1 MKKMQQ
7 EFSDNDKWTSVR
19 KKSIFIQQQAEMN
32 SRDSLDKRKQNR
44 KVSRNIDINDD
55 DILGALDES
64 RIQIDERSSEDSC
77 QSYWE
82 EVTDNED
89 ELPFDAVLRRGDTN
103 ESEYLQQSIQN
114 SLVQKKKKRLVKKY
128 KCKSKDKEKK
138 KENRFSTMSERLIPT
153 KDETNKTKEKSGKQ
167 EPSNIDKY

>member
-89 ELPFDAVLRRGDTN
+89 VLPFDAVLRRGDTN
-103 ESEYLQQSIQN
+103 ES
-114 SLVQKKKKRLVKKY
+114 
-128 KCKSKDKEKK
+128 
-138 KENRFSTMSERLIPT
+138 
-153 KDETNKTKEKSGKQ
+153 
-167 EPSNIDKY
+167 